1 MGRPSKDGRYVNFYM
16 SAGLFDELVK
26 VSEIEERTKTAI
38 LEDALQEYIA
48 PYRNV
53 NGEINP
59 VKAIYKKTGEVC
71 LVLDTEMVVKR
82 KYYRILLNGE
92 IMSVRDWEVMIDKEE
107 K

>member
-1 MGRPSKDGRYVNFYM
+1 MGRPAKEGRYVNFYM

-26 VSEIEERTKTAI
+26 VASAEGRTKTSI

-59 VKAIYKKTGEVC
+59 VKAIYKKTGEAC
-71 LVLDTEMVVKR
+71 LILDTEMVVKR

-92 IMSVRDWEVMIDKEE
+92 IMSVRDWEAMIDKEE

>member
-16 SAGLFDELVK
+16 STGLFEELVK
-26 VSEIEERTKTAI
+26 VSDIEERTKTAI

-48 PYRNV
+48 PYRNA